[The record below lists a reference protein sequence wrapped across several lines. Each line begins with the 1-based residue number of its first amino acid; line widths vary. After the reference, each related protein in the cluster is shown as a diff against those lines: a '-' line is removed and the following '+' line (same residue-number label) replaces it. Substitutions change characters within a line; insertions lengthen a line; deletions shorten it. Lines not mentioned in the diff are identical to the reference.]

1 MSRFENLVFEGG
13 GVLGIAYAGAMQALE
28 KHDILKDI
36 TQVAGTSAGAITAAA
51 ISAGNTAAEV
61 NTLTRNTDFKSFE
74 DKWNPIR
81 ILTKYGLYK
90 GDALLSFVKKVIAK
104 KAPANST
111 FRDFQEKGF
120 KDLRVFSTDL
130 NVKDVR
136 EFSFRKTPDV
146 VVAEAVRASMSIPI
160 FFSAWQFKNLD
171 PNQYEFAHH
180 IFVDG
185 GTVYNYPI
193 NTFDENG
200 KVNKKTLGFHLN
212 DLENKGKET
221 GLKMREPIKYVKVLF
236 DTLLDS
242 QNIDFERDPEQKDR
256 TVIINDHGISATDFD
271 LKPEQLDLLFNS
283 GEKAT
288 DDFLQNLPT
297 QHA

>member
-1 MSRFENLVFEGG
+1 MTTFENLVFEGG
-13 GVLGIAYAGAMQALE
+13 GVLGIAYAGAMKALE
-28 KHDILKDI
+28 DHGILEQTKR
-36 TQVAGTSAGAITAAA
+36 VAGTSAGSITAAA
-51 ISAGNTAAEV
+51 ISAGYNAQEV
-61 NTLTRNTDFKSFE
+61 KELTQSTNFKSFE
-74 DKWNPIR
+74 DKWNPVR

-90 GDALLSFVKKVIAK
+90 GDRLLSFAKQVIAK

-111 FRDFQEKGF
+111 FKDFNDLGF
-120 KDLRVFSTDL
+120 KELRVFSTDL

-171 PNQYEFAHH
+171 PAKYEFAHH

-193 NTFDENG
+193 NTFDDG
-200 KVNKKTLGFHLN
+200 GVNKQTLGFHLN
-212 DLENKGKET
+212 DLDNKGKET
-221 GLKMREPIKYVKVLF
+221 GLKMREPTKYVKVLF

-242 QNIDFERDPEQKDR
+242 QNIDFERDPEQKER
-256 TVIINDHGISATDFD
+256 TVIINDHGISSTDFS
-271 LKPEQLDLLFNS
+271 LSQQEQDLLFNS
-283 GEKAT
+283 GKDAT
-288 DDFLQNLPT
+288 DAFLKGKKEQN
-297 QHA
+297 A